1 MDDARFAALENRLGG
16 FTISIPFVNTLIN
29 PGSTNYMEYFEE
41 DQNYYRFSSALGVR
55 ATAYIQED
63 TI

>member
-1 MDDARFAALENRLGG
+1 MDDARFAAIENRLGG
-16 FTISIPFVNTLIN
+16 FLLSVPFVNTLIN
-29 PGSTNYMEYFEE
+29 PGSANYREYFENDE
-41 DQNYYRFSSALGVR
+41 NYYRFSSAMGFR